1 MRRPIVTLSAAD
13 CGRAIRVGY
22 ARRMLAIKLGRRHTN
37 GYRPTPAQA
46 LANDIMGVRAE
57 IAVWRWLEPIS
68 WHALA
73 DDVEGLPD
81 LGDDINVK
89 GVGQTE
95 HRLLLP
101 PKPRRDWQYVL
112 ARGHDHPTW
121 VIAGWIPGEV
131 AADMKV
137 KPLGNPPRLA
147 LIVENEELPRWPL
160 EELWEHVER
169 KYPAER
175 N

>member
-22 ARRMLAIKLGRRHTN
+22 ARRMLAIKLRRRHTN

-46 LANDIMGVRAE
+46 LANDIMGACAE

-73 DDVEGLPD
+73 QDVDGLPD
-81 LGDDINVK
+81 LGDDIDVK
-89 GVGQTE
+89 GVVQAD
-95 HRLLLP
+95 HRLVLSP
-101 PKPRRDWQYVL
+101 EPRKEWQYVL

-131 AADMKV
+131 AADMKEWV
-137 KPLGNPPRLA
+137 RQISPPRVA
-147 LIVENEELPRWPL
+147 LVVPNEALYSI
-160 EELWEHVER
+160 EELWERVDR
-169 KYPAER
+169 KYPARRE
-175 N
+175 